1 MSTYWDMSTYGTS
14 WRKGNLLKKYMEKT
28 DGSPLAKEI
37 TSRRFP
43 DYDRFNWE
51 DMGYGK
57 VYHGGHF
64 IHNTQASRLESILR
78 EGLDMNS
85 DNISYRSNGFLW
97 CVNPEIESRNRE
109 EPIKDI
115 WTGYGGASIIFHV
128 PKGVH
133 VDQLNADQYGVWGA
147 IPPEYIDSVDT
158 PIYWDEWGETYRL
171 SDLKELALDETN
183 SHLGD
188 TPDERLDVITRILG
202 RKKFQKFSDNDN
214 DMEMLIEFVRE
225 NLG

>member
-1 MSTYWDMSTYGTS
+1 MSTYDTS
-14 WRKGNLLKKYMEKT
+14 WRKGNLLKRYTET
-28 DGSPLAKEI
+28 TGSSQLVKGITAK
-37 TSRRFP
+37 RFP
-43 DYDRFNWE
+43 DYDEFTWE
-51 DMGYGK
+51 DMDYGK

-115 WTGYGGASIIFHV
+115 WTGYGGTSIIFHV
-128 PKGVH
+128 PEGIH
-133 VDQLNADQYGVWGA
+133 VDQLNTDQYGVWGA

-171 SDLKELALDETN
+171 SDLKELALDGTN

-188 TPDERLDVITRILG
+188 TPDKRLDNVVRILG
-202 RKKFQKFSDNDN
+202 RKKFQKFSDDDN

>member
-1 MSTYWDMSTYGTS
+1 MV
-14 WRKGNLLKKYMEKT
+14 
-28 DGSPLAKEI
+28 KEI

-43 DYDRFNWE
+43 DYDEFTWE

-57 VYHGGHF
+57 VYHGEHF

-78 EGLDMNS
+78 EGLDMDS
-85 DNISYRSNGFLW
+85 DSIDYRSNGFLW

-115 WTGYGGASIIFHV
+115 WTGYGGTSIIFHV
-128 PKGVH
+128 PEGIY

-171 SDLKELALDETN
+171 SDLKALALDGTN

-202 RKKFQKFSDNDN
+202 RKKFQKFSDNDT
-214 DMEMLIEFVRE
+214 DMELLIEFVRE